1 MLDVDDNCP
10 RNANADQEDVDRDGI
25 GDVCDPE
32 IAVECGPGKFY
43 EPITQPPGATVA
55 SGTEGICVACSVVN
69 ANNVID
75 ANLNNAAPDHR
86 AGDDRQRL
94 HHRDQH
100 RRHRRALPRAEA
112 RRRRGRESGRGPRGE
127 PDPEH
132 GDHHLSR
139 RRPAESSEDVGSGN
153 VQTLGVAG
161 QPSKLILDFPTTE
174 NFDAARISFSNTAGT
189 QSALDVYAICV
200 GEP

>member
-1 MLDVDDNCP
+1 V
-10 RNANADQEDVDRDGI
+10 DVDRDGI

-55 SGTEGICVACSVVN
+55 SGTQGLCVWCSVTS

-75 ANLNNAAPDHR
+75 VNLNSAGRITVPVTTGSGFITAINTDVSVAPYVGAKR
-86 AGDDRQRL
+86 VGVVVENPGAGLVVNLIQNTAIITYL
-94 HHRDQH
+94 GGVQ
-100 RRHRRALPRAEA
+100 
-112 RRRRGRESGRGPRGE
+112 
-127 PDPEH
+127 
-132 GDHHLSR
+132 
-139 RRPAESSEDVGSGN
+139 AESSEDVGSGN

-174 NFDAARISFSNTAGT
+174 NFDTARISFTNAVGT